1 MSENSD
7 DQPPER
13 EYPRYSASGAAIEPA
28 LSKMELRDIAHSR
41 DRICKYRRC
50 EVCAPLRERRHLK
63 KVQRK
68 ADAQAELHAKG
79 EPCSQ
84 LSCSVAAC
92 VQSRDST
99 VADDAAQDPVV
110 PEAPEEQPV
119 DPQSD
124 LDQRLRG
131 EAERHRVGLPCGSQ
145 DCPNKVC
152 IDGFARERTRRHR
165 AHRPCRST
173 TCENPIC
180 VSGRSPS

>member
-1 MSENSD
+1 MSEYSD
-7 DQPPER
+7 SQQPER
-13 EYPRYSASGAAIEPA
+13 DYSRQSASGAAVEPA
-28 LSKMELRDIAHSR
+28 LSKMEQRELAHSR

-84 LSCSVAAC
+84 LSCAVAAC
-92 VQSRDST
+92 VESRDSPT
-99 VADDAAQDPVV
+99 EAPDPVAPEARKEHAQDL
-110 PEAPEEQPV
+110 EG
-119 DPQSD
+119 D
-124 LDQRLRG
+124 LEQRLRG

-145 DCPNKVC
+145 DCPSKVC
-152 IDGFARERTRRHR
+152 IDGFARERVRRHR

-173 TCENPIC
+173 TCSNPIC